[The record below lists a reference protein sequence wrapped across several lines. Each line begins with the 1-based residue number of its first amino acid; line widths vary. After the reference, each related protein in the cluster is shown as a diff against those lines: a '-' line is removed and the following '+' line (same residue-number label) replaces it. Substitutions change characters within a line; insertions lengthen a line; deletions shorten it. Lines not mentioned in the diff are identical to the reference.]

1 VPVRS
6 VVKQEEEYDPVK
18 LSLPTLIDPDAVVV
32 EPLVVVVGVVVDS
45 SSSSLEQD
53 EKDIVK
59 VINKSRG
66 IYIFI
71 FFLLR
76 KC

>member
-1 VPVRS
+1 MRS

-18 LSLPTLIDPDAVVV
+18 LSLPTLIDPVAVVV
-32 EPLVVVVGVVVDS
+32 EPLVVGVVVDS

-59 VINKSRG
+59 AINKSRG

>member
-1 VPVRS
+1 VPVRF

-18 LSLPTLIDPDAVVV
+18 LSLPTLIDPVAVVV

-59 VINKSRG
+59 AINKSRG